1 MLRVFEFIVDENDD
15 ELGMNAISLVDKPAI
30 ESEYI
35 AFSKEK
41 KHTFIRFQDDKK
53 FIVSGLALIPDKLIF
68 RVDESTGEEY
78 LGYFSAETIE
88 YIMDKFMK
96 DSTDG
101 TLENVN
107 FQHDSEDKVEA
118 HLIES
123 FIIRTPEMLTAVEAM
138 DIKDATIGSWFVSYK
153 FDNETDYD
161 EAVSSEFTGFSVEVM
176 LQRELK
182 LNKNQIKNN
191 VIMAKFKKFVDK
203 FKNILEEM
211 ETEEVAT
218 LEDIEV
224 PDTGKSL
231 RIGDVGQPVVWV
243 SVDDA
248 EAEVIEPAVEGEYVV
263 ADGRTI
269 IVDDAGNLVEIKD
282 SETAVEP
289 IPTEDLTEPV
299 VEPVVKPVETTLT
312 EELVVEPVVE
322 TLLTEEPVVEEPA
335 AETENVMPAEVKAWL
350 TSITGNFDDGEIYL
364 SFWKESGEFK
374 YGDVSTWADIKM
386 SADKEAEVVTLTAE
400 ILDLKAQL
408 EKPVRKPA
416 FVEFNTSTVKEKTS
430 EELDK
435 MTNLELVTNRLGLN
449 KEK

>member
-88 YIMDKFMK
+88 YLMDKFMK

-138 DIKDATIGSWFVSYK
+138 SIKDATIGSWFVSYK

-248 EAEVIEPAVEGEYVV
+248 DAEVIEPAVEGEYVV

-299 VEPVVKPVETTLT
+299 VEPVKPVETTLT

-374 YGDVSTWADIKM
+374 YGDVSTWADVKM
-386 SADKEAEVVTLTAE
+386 SSDKEAEVVALTAE
-400 ILDLKAQL
+400 VVELKAQL
-408 EKPVRKPA
+408 DKPVTRPA
-416 FVEFNTSTVKEKTS
+416 FVEFNTPSEKS
-430 EELDK
+430 DNDFK
-435 MTNLELVTNRLGLN
+435 GKSNLELITHKLGLD
-449 KEK
+449 K